1 MPRVQPFVLPVAEM
15 QALAEG
21 VGLQWVQSNPDK
33 VAAVQAAIA
42 AEPSPVHVPR
52 LRPALVVSDEGPLVL
67 VETRRDLSALIL
79 PFEQEQEQE
88 SQPEPPQ
95 ALPAQE
101 AQEAQALPQK
111 LPEPEPEAPPAPQQP

>member
-1 MPRVQPFVLPVAEM
+1 MPRVPPFVLPVAEM

-42 AEPSPVHVPR
+42 TEPSPVHVPR
-52 LRPALVVSDEGPLVL
+52 LRPALVVLDEGPLVL
-67 VETRRDLSALIL
+67 VETRRDLSALVL

-95 ALPAQE
+95 ALPAE
-101 AQEAQALPQK
+101 EAQALPQE